1 MAVLAVLFL
10 VFVAAVWVVGGKL
23 VASANR
29 TIGPPPTD
37 ISFEATTIQ
46 SESGSS
52 LAAWYALPPS
62 ASATVVLLH
71 PVRSDRRAMI
81 GRAEMLHDRGFAVL
95 LVDMQAHG
103 ESQGGNITIGFLEKL
118 DVTAAVGFVKQNHPN
133 HKIGIDG
140 WSLGGAATLLAS
152 PMDVDAIV
160 IESVYP
166 TVTDAVYDRVEMR
179 LGPLKHIVAPALLCQ
194 LKPRLGISPAD
205 LRPIDFMAKV
215 DCPLLVMTGD
225 ADAHTP
231 LDETQRMF
239 DEAVEPKRLVV
250 FPGAEHED
258 LLEFDRHR
266 YVSEVGNFFDA
277 HLK

>member
-10 VFVAAVWVVGGKL
+10 VFVVAVWVVGGKL

-103 ESQGGNITIGFLEKL
+103 ESQGDNITIGFLEKL

-194 LKPRLGISPAD
+194 LKPRLGISPAA

-266 YVSEVGNFFDA
+266 YVSEVGNFF
-277 HLK
+277 

>member
-231 LDETQRMF
+231 LDETLRMF

-266 YVSEVGNFFDA
+266 YVSEVGNFF
-277 HLK
+277 